1 MKKRETVWQSRAHRR
16 WFGICTVCLS
26 LYIAYT
32 TYLSQSGFL
41 SGGVKTVASLCV
53 FAVLSA
59 SLCRLLSEGCE
70 RLARLSPAPHPG
82 DGRRVFWAALAIS
95 AVIFGCAFAACWPG
109 GVSYDASN
117 QWRQAHSGE
126 LNNWHPVFHTL
137 LIWLVTRVWDSYP
150 FAVCMQIA
158 AFSVA
163 MAYLTSTLR
172 RRGVPAWLAL
182 TAHTLVCASLPVRNT
197 LMFLGKDSAM
207 TTAVLVLTAQT
218 INLLHTRGAW
228 LRRPRNA
235 VAFGLTL
242 AAATLLR
249 HNAIL
254 WTLPLLVCALLCF
267 PWGRRGAALAAGAA
281 TLALVLVRGPLY
293 GALDVIYPD
302 NTTEESVGIP
312 MTILW
317 DIRMQAPEALDEET
331 SAFLSDL
338 AADGA
343 WEDVY
348 QLHRYNSIKF
358 TYDREL
364 IAERPVTEILS
375 MAGRAALAR
384 PRLAFETLNSV
395 TGLVWDVTGQGRGYE
410 TVSNSGDLPQA
421 LYGRET
427 LNRLGKAALAV
438 IDAPLEWAPVRWIAE
453 NIGVQLLLMLL
464 VALWALRRRGVDVL
478 ALALPVLCYDLGTML
493 LLCGDDARF
502 FQCSMAVCI
511 PCVLAL
517 LYLPKTEEA

>member
-1 MKKRETVWQSRAHRR
+1 MKKSETAWQSRAHRV

-26 LYIAYT
+26 LYIAYV

-41 SGGVKTVASLCV
+41 TGGVQTVAALCA
-53 FAVLSA
+53 FAALSA
-59 SLCRLLSEGCE
+59 ALCRLLPRGCE
-70 RLARLSPAPHPG
+70 RLAGLSPAPQPG
-82 DGRRVFWAALAIS
+82 SGRRVFWAALAIS

-126 LNNWHPVFHTL
+126 FNNWHPVFHTL
-137 LIWLVTRVWDSYP
+137 LIWLVTRVRDSYP

-158 AFSVA
+158 AFSAA
-163 MAYLTSTLR
+163 MAYLTATLN
-172 RRGVPAWLAL
+172 RRGAPAWLAL
-182 TAHTLVCASLPVRNT
+182 GAHALVCASLPVRNT
-197 LMFLGKDSAM
+197 LMYLGKDSAM
-207 TTAVLVLTAQT
+207 TAAVLVVAAQT
-218 INLLHTRGAW
+218 VHMLHTRGVW
-228 LRRPRNA
+228 LKRPRNA
-235 VAFGLTL
+235 VCFGLTL

-254 WTLPLLVCALLCF
+254 WTLPLLICALLCF
-267 PWGRRGAALAAGAA
+267 PWGRRGAALAAGV
-281 TLALVLVRGPLY
+281 TVLALVLVRGPLY
-293 GALDVIYPD
+293 GALDVVYPD

-317 DIRMQAPEALDEET
+317 DVRAQAPEVLDGET
-331 SAFLSDL
+331 ATFLSGL
-338 AADGA
+338 AEDGE

-364 IAERPVTEILS
+364 IAGRSVTDILS
-375 MAGRAALAR
+375 MAGRAALAE
-384 PRLAFETLNSV
+384 PRLAFETVNAV
-395 TGLVWDVTGQGRGYE
+395 TGLVWDVTGQNRGYE
-410 TVSNSGDLPQA
+410 NVSNSGDLP
-421 LYGRET
+421 LYGRAT
-427 LNRLGKAALAV
+427 LNRLGQAALAV
-438 IDAPLEWAPVRWIAE
+438 IDAPLAWTPVRWLTE
-453 NIGVQLLLMLL
+453 NIGVQLLILLL

-478 ALALPVLCYDLGTML
+478 ALALPALCYDLGTML

-511 PCVLAL
+511 PCMLAM
-517 LYLPKTEEA
+517 LYLPIIEEA

>member
-1 MKKRETVWQSRAHRR
+1 MKKRETAWQSRAHRV

-26 LYIAYT
+26 LYIAYV

-41 SGGVKTVASLCV
+41 TGGVQTAAALCA
-53 FAVLSA
+53 FAALSA
-59 SLCRLLSEGCE
+59 ALCRLLPRGCE
-70 RLARLSPAPHPG
+70 RLAGLSPAPQPG
-82 DGRRVFWAALAIS
+82 SGRRVFWAALAIS

-126 LNNWHPVFHTL
+126 FNNWHPVFHTL
-137 LIWLVTRVWDSYP
+137 LIWLVTRVRDSYP

-158 AFSVA
+158 AFSAA
-163 MAYLTSTLR
+163 MAYLTATLN

-182 TAHTLVCASLPVRNT
+182 GAHALVCASLPVRNT
-197 LMFLGKDSAM
+197 LMYLGKDSAM
-207 TTAVLVLTAQT
+207 TAAVLVVAAQT
-218 INLLHTRGAW
+218 VQMLHTRGVW
-228 LRRPRNA
+228 LKRPRNA
-235 VAFGLTL
+235 VCFGLTL

-254 WTLPLLVCALLCF
+254 WTLPLLICALLCF
-267 PWGRRGAALAAGAA
+267 PWGRRGAALAAGV
-281 TLALVLVRGPLY
+281 TVLTLVLVRGPLY
-293 GALDVIYPD
+293 GALDVVYPD
-302 NTTEESVGIP
+302 NTTEESVGIS

-317 DIRMQAPEALDEET
+317 DVRAQAPEVLDDET
-331 SAFLSDL
+331 SAFLASL
-338 AADGA
+338 AEGGK
-343 WEDVY
+343 WEDIY

-364 IAERPVTEILS
+364 IAGRSVTDILS
-375 MAGRAALAR
+375 MAGRAALAE
-384 PRLAFETLNSV
+384 PRLAFETVNAV
-395 TGLVWDVTGQGRGYE
+395 TGLVWDVTGQNRGYE
-410 TVSNSGDLPQA
+410 TVSNSGDLP
-421 LYGRET
+421 LYGRAT
-427 LNRLGKAALAV
+427 LNRLGQAALAV
-438 IDAPLEWAPVRWIAE
+438 IDAPLAWTPVRWLTE
-453 NIGVQLLLMLL
+453 NIGAQLLILLL

-511 PCVLAL
+511 PCMLAM
-517 LYLPKTEEA
+517 LYLPMIEEA

>member
-1 MKKRETVWQSRAHRR
+1 MKKRETAWQSRAHRV

-26 LYIAYT
+26 LYIAYV

-41 SGGVKTVASLCV
+41 TGGVQTAAALCA
-53 FAVLSA
+53 FAALSA
-59 SLCRLLSEGCE
+59 ALCRLLPRGCE
-70 RLARLSPAPHPG
+70 RLTGLSPAPQPG
-82 DGRRVFWAALAIS
+82 SGRRVFWAALAIS

-126 LNNWHPVFHTL
+126 FNNWHPVFHTL
-137 LIWLVTRVWDSYP
+137 LIWLVTRVRDSYP

-158 AFSVA
+158 AFSAA
-163 MAYLTSTLR
+163 MAYLTATLN

-182 TAHTLVCASLPVRNT
+182 GAHALVCASLPVRNT
-197 LMFLGKDSAM
+197 LMYLGKDSAM
-207 TTAVLVLTAQT
+207 TAAVLVVAAQT
-218 INLLHTRGAW
+218 VHMLHTRGVW
-228 LRRPRNA
+228 LKRPRNA
-235 VAFGLTL
+235 VCFGLTL

-254 WTLPLLVCALLCF
+254 WTLPLLICALLCF
-267 PWGRRGAALAAGAA
+267 PWGRRGAALAAGV
-281 TLALVLVRGPLY
+281 TVLTLVLVRGPLY
-293 GALDVIYPD
+293 GALDVVYPD

-317 DIRMQAPEALDEET
+317 DVRAQAPEVLDDET
-331 SAFLSDL
+331 SAFLASL
-338 AADGA
+338 AEGGK
-343 WEDVY
+343 WEDIY

-364 IAERPVTEILS
+364 IASRSVTDILS
-375 MAGRAALAR
+375 MAGRAALAE
-384 PRLAFETLNSV
+384 PRLAFETVNAV
-395 TGLVWDVTGQGRGYE
+395 TGLVWDVTGQNRGYE
-410 TVSNSGDLPQA
+410 TVSNSGDLP
-421 LYGRET
+421 LYGRAT
-427 LNRLGKAALAV
+427 LNRLGQAALAV
-438 IDAPLEWAPVRWIAE
+438 IDAPLAWTPVRWLTE
-453 NIGVQLLLMLL
+453 NIGAQLLILLL

-511 PCVLAL
+511 PCMLAM
-517 LYLPKTEEA
+517 LYLPMIEEA

>member
-1 MKKRETVWQSRAHRR
+1 MKKSETAWQSRAHRV

-26 LYIAYT
+26 LYIAYV

-41 SGGVKTVASLCV
+41 TGGVQTAAALCA
-53 FAVLSA
+53 FAALSA
-59 SLCRLLSEGCE
+59 ALYRLLPRGCE
-70 RLARLSPAPHPG
+70 RLTGLSPAPQPG
-82 DGRRVFWAALAIS
+82 SGRRVFWAALAIS

-126 LNNWHPVFHTL
+126 FNNWHPVFHTL
-137 LIWLVTRVWDSYP
+137 LIWLVTRVRDSYP

-158 AFSVA
+158 AFSAA
-163 MAYLTSTLR
+163 MAYLTATLN
-172 RRGVPAWLAL
+172 RRGAPAWLAL
-182 TAHTLVCASLPVRNT
+182 GAHALVCASLPVRNT
-197 LMFLGKDSAM
+197 LMYLGKDSAM
-207 TTAVLVLTAQT
+207 TAAVLVVAAQT
-218 INLLHTRGAW
+218 VQMLHTRGAW
-228 LRRPRNA
+228 LKRPRNA
-235 VAFGLTL
+235 VCFGLTL

-254 WTLPLLVCALLCF
+254 WTLPLLICALLCF
-267 PWGRRGAALAAGAA
+267 PWGRRGAALAAGV
-281 TLALVLVRGPLY
+281 TVLTLVLVRGPLY
-293 GALDVIYPD
+293 GALDVVYPD

-317 DIRMQAPEALDEET
+317 DVRAQAPEVLDDET
-331 SAFLSDL
+331 SAFLASL
-338 AADGA
+338 AEGGK
-343 WEDVY
+343 WEDIY

-364 IAERPVTEILS
+364 IASRSVTDILS
-375 MAGRAALAR
+375 MADRAALAE
-384 PRLAFETLNSV
+384 PRLAFETVNAV
-395 TGLVWDVTGQGRGYE
+395 TGLVWDVTGQNRGYE
-410 TVSNSGDLPQA
+410 TVSNSGDLP
-421 LYGRET
+421 LYGRAT
-427 LNRLGKAALAV
+427 LNRLGQAALAV
-438 IDAPLEWAPVRWIAE
+438 IDAPLAWTPVRWLTE
-453 NIGVQLLLMLL
+453 NIGAQLLILLL

-511 PCVLAL
+511 PCMLAM
-517 LYLPKTEEA
+517 LYLPMIEEA

>member
-1 MKKRETVWQSRAHRR
+1 MKKRETAWQSRAHRV

-26 LYIAYT
+26 LYIAYV

-41 SGGVKTVASLCV
+41 TGGVQTAAALCAFAALSVA
-53 FAVLSA
+53 
-59 SLCRLLSEGCE
+59 LCRLLPRGCE
-70 RLARLSPAPHPG
+70 RLAGLSPAPQPG
-82 DGRRVFWAALAIS
+82 SGRRVFWAALAIS

-126 LNNWHPVFHTL
+126 FNNWHPVFHTL
-137 LIWLVTRVWDSYP
+137 LIWLVTRVRDSYP

-158 AFSVA
+158 AFSAA
-163 MAYLTSTLR
+163 MAYLTATLN

-182 TAHTLVCASLPVRNT
+182 GAHALVCASLPVRNT
-197 LMFLGKDSAM
+197 LMYLGKDSAM
-207 TTAVLVLTAQT
+207 TAAVLVVAAQT
-218 INLLHTRGAW
+218 VHMLHTRGVW
-228 LRRPRNA
+228 LKRPRNA
-235 VAFGLTL
+235 VCFGLTL

-254 WTLPLLVCALLCF
+254 WTLPLLICALLCF
-267 PWGRRGAALAAGAA
+267 PWGRRGAALAAGV
-281 TLALVLVRGPLY
+281 TVLTLVLVRGPLY
-293 GALDVIYPD
+293 GALDVVYPD

-317 DIRMQAPEALDEET
+317 DVRAQAPEVLDGET
-331 SAFLSDL
+331 ATFLSGL
-338 AADGA
+338 AEDGE
-343 WEDVY
+343 WGDVY

-364 IAERPVTEILS
+364 IAGRSVTDILS
-375 MAGRAALAR
+375 MAGRAALAE
-384 PRLAFETLNSV
+384 PRLAFETVNAV
-395 TGLVWDVTGQGRGYE
+395 TGLVWDVTGQNRGYE
-410 TVSNSGDLPQA
+410 TVSNSGDLP
-421 LYGRET
+421 LYGRAT
-427 LNRLGKAALAV
+427 LNRLGQAALAV
-438 IDAPLEWAPVRWIAE
+438 IDAPLAWTPVRWLTE
-453 NIGVQLLLMLL
+453 NIGAQLLMMLL

-511 PCVLAL
+511 PCMLAM
-517 LYLPKTEEA
+517 LYLPMIEEA